1 MPIEST
7 EITLKTTM
15 PAFELKDTEGKVHK
29 SDTLIGSKGM
39 LVVFTCNHCPYAKAV
54 WPRLV
59 KLAEFAKGSGVS
71 VVGINPNIHPS
82 YPEDAPEVMKEKVKE
97 WKINFPYLIDDT
109 QRVAAEFKAQ
119 CTPDI
124 FLFNRER
131 ELVYHGRIDDNWQD
145 ETRVTREELRDAI
158 AKLARNQP
166 IQGAQYPSLGCSIK
180 WRVNPYN

>member
-1 MPIEST
+1 MAIASIE
-7 EITLKTTM
+7 IPLKTPM
-15 PAFELKDTEGKVHK
+15 AAFALKDPYGKVY
-29 SDTLIGSKGM
+29 KGDSLAGANGI

-59 KLAEFAKGSGVS
+59 RLAEYAMGNGVN
-71 VVGINPNIHPS
+71 VVGINPNIHPH
-82 YPEDAPEVMKEKVKE
+82 YPEDAPEVMKEKIKE

-109 QRVAAEFKAQ
+109 QKIAAEFKAQ

-124 FLFNRER
+124 FLFNKDR
-131 ELVYHGRIDDNWQD
+131 ELVYHGRIDDNWQE
-145 ETRVTREELRDAI
+145 ETRVTREELKDAI
-158 AKLARNQP
+158 TKLAKNQP